1 MGGGDEESR
10 PSSRQRIGKKKLSAA
25 NEMALKIGLQIA
37 PKGSTTKG
45 ASTSRSKKKKS
56 RPAPPVIQWSSDM
69 EEFFWPTTTSTGEGN
84 PNAKAHSEG
93 NPSTSNMRVHRI
105 ANKQSFP
112 LVLLQGVLSA
122 ESVDEAL
129 SLCENGV
136 VAEEM
141 EQHELVCGN
150 VRTLRRSLVSRLDAK
165 GELLQEILSHL
176 PAELVA
182 GYHMGGQGREGSYH
196 PAHPYEDGSVVY
208 YRTAKGDFYDEHHDS
223 FSPGDAPRERQR
235 AYTVLL
241 YLRAPPGPPS
251 IGGTEFTRLT
261 LTDGSLTCVDTS
273 NSGTGLLVKPSAGD
287 ALVWPN
293 FDRNGRPYQDSLHRA
308 LPVAAP
314 SRGHKGVKLPVVQAD
329 SVEQDRIGKVVVNLW
344 FEGSGREQN
353 E

>member
-1 MGGGDEESR
+1 
-10 PSSRQRIGKKKLSAA
+10 
-25 NEMALKIGLQIA
+25 
-37 PKGSTTKG
+37 
-45 ASTSRSKKKKS
+45 
-56 RPAPPVIQWSSDM
+56 
-69 EEFFWPTTTSTGEGN
+69 
-84 PNAKAHSEG
+84 
-93 NPSTSNMRVHRI
+93 
-105 ANKQSFP
+105 
-112 LVLLQGVLSA
+112 
-122 ESVDEAL
+122 
-129 SLCENGV
+129 
-136 VAEEM
+136 
-141 EQHELVCGN
+141 
-150 VRTLRRSLVSRLDAK
+150 
-165 GELLQEILSHL
+165 
-176 PAELVA
+176 
-182 GYHMGGQGREGSYH
+182 
-196 PAHPYEDGSVVY
+196 VY